1 MNMRLRLALDGNANG
16 LAAWG
21 GLRRWG
27 MAVPMV
33 MMVVVTTSGSVN
45 MSWLAM
51 GRIGVAL
58 FLMSV

>member
-1 MNMRLRLALDGNANG
+1 MMGWYQNGWNATG
-16 LAAWG
+16 ILG
-21 GLRRWG
+21 
-27 MAVPMV
+27 MV

-45 MSWLAM
+45 MSWRAM